1 MIDVVERFLAEGHVV
16 VEGALDPG
24 FCDDVVAEGFRR
36 LGATEDDPGTWP
48 TGWINLPPTTVHDL
62 ATVAPAAAAV
72 LHELVGPPDTIAF
85 GGLPDNL
92 IVNFPGDAAAWWP
105 PSAWRDHLD
114 GFHKDGDWFR
124 HFLDSPEQAILGLV
138 LWRDVEPDQ
147 GPTYAVVDSIGP
159 IARFLARHPE
169 GIDPGGFPH
178 RELLA
183 DCHDVRP
190 LVGRKGT
197 VIWAHPWMVHAASVN
212 RIGRPRVISN
222 TAVMLRQPMRFAG
235 AGRSRT
241 PVEESVLHALGVAS
255 LDFVPTRERRR
266 VVSER
271 ERRWEAEQ
279 AVGR

>member
-1 MIDVVERFLAEGHVV
+1 MTDAVERFLADGHVV
-16 VEGALDPG
+16 VEGALDPD
-24 FCDDVVAEGFRR
+24 FCEEVVAEGFRR
-36 LGATEDDPGTWP
+36 LGVSEDDPGRWP

-62 ATVAPAAAAV
+62 AAVAPAAAAV
-72 LHELVGPPDTIAF
+72 LHQLVGPPDAIAF

-92 IVNFPGDAAAWWP
+92 IVNFPDDVAGWWP
-105 PSAWRDHLD
+105 PSAWREHLD

-159 IARFLARHPE
+159 VARFLARHPE
-169 GIDPGGFPH
+169 GVDPGGFPY

-183 DCHDVRP
+183 GCHDVRP
-190 LVGRKGT
+190 LVGRQGT
-197 VIWAHPWMVHAASVN
+197 IIWAHPWMVHAASVN
-212 RIGRPRVISN
+212 RTGRPRIISN

-235 AGRSRT
+235 SARSRT
-241 PVEESVLHALGVAS
+241 PVEASVLQALAVAA
-255 LDFVPTRERRR
+255 LDFMPTRERRR

-271 ERRWEAEQ
+271 ERRWETEHA
-279 AVGR
+279 ADR